1 MDIKKVT
8 DLHNLAEIDLII
20 KGGKSLPI
28 GTKRTHG
35 GKEVQKTA
43 KGWVPVKK
51 DGSKKG
57 ESAGSTWNELNEKYP
72 PKDYY
77 LARST
82 PSGDPTKETF
92 IEVLPK
98 TGEKTSSGRSIYGKP
113 VAKLSGPK
121 IGGPFKPVAAPK
133 KESDT
138 YFKTLSGAL
147 DQVRSQAKGLGFE
160 VDEDDM
166 FNNFGTGGI
175 SYGTT
180 KSANITLQKDG
191 MAITSKGGKEMNRS
205 LHVSLYR
212 MDSGTYELTA
222 YKTW

>member
-1 MDIKKVT
+1 MDINKVT
-8 DLHNLAEIDLII
+8 DLHNLAEIDLLI
-20 KGGKSLPI
+20 KGGKTLPI

-51 DGSKKG
+51 
-57 ESAGSTWNELNEKYP
+57 T
-72 PKDYY
+72 
-77 LARST
+77 
-82 PSGDPTKETF
+82 
-92 IEVLPK
+92 
-98 TGEKTSSGRSIYGKP
+98 
-113 VAKLSGPK
+113 
-121 IGGPFKPVAAPK
+121 AAPK

-138 YFKTLSGAL
+138 YFNTLSGAL
-147 DQVRSQAKGLGFE
+147 DQVRAKAKGLGFE

-191 MAITSKGGKEMNRS
+191 KAVTSKGGKAMNRS
-205 LHVSLYR
+205 IHVALYR
-212 MDSGTYELTA
+212 MDSGKYELTA